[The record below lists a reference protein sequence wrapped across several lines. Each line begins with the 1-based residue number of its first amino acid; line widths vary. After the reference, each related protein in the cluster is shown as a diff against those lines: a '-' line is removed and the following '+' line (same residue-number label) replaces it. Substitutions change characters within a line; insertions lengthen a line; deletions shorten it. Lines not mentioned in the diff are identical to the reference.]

1 MRVLP
6 SKEAGSLQPRPEEH
20 QMTTSCKLR
29 IATADDSGALSGVAA
44 EVRSA
49 TGLPVRPA
57 LQEIDGHQ
65 LIVELRLTP
74 TSADS
79 RSPRELAH
87 IVSSTAPNLE
97 VLSSWREYRRGAAPL
112 RRGQPEMVVV
122 DDDGAPRAARRA
134 FNDMLPTAEWQPAVA
149 SHVSQW
155 VLAVPVLG
163 ADGRMMAA
171 MARRSG
177 YHHRFVATEATALGL
192 ALVA

>member
-1 MRVLP
+1 
-6 SKEAGSLQPRPEEH
+6 
-20 QMTTSCKLR
+20 MTTSCKLR

-57 LQEIDGHQ
+57 LQEIDGQQ

-74 TSADS
+74 TSFDR
-79 RSPRELAH
+79 RSPRELAD
-87 IVSSTAPNLE
+87 IVSRTAAHLE
-97 VLSSWREYRRGAAPL
+97 VLSSWREYRSGATAV

-122 DDDGAPRAARRA
+122 DDDGIPRAARRA
-134 FNDMLPTAEWQPAVA
+134 LNDMLPTAEWQPAVA
-149 SHVSQW
+149 ADVSQW
-155 VLAVPVLG
+155 VLAVPVIG

-177 YHHRFVATEATALGL
+177 YHHRFVSTDAAALGL